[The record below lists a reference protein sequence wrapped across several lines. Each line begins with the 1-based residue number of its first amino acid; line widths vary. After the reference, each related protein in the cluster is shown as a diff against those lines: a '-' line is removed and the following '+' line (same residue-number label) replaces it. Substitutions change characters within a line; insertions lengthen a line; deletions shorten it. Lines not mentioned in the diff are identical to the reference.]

1 MPPVAAAIPATAPS
15 TVVSADGTQIVTLQ
29 EGRGRPIVIV
39 HGGSSRASQWARV
52 AGALA
57 GGFRVVR
64 IERRLYGGSGPPRS
78 PHAMAREVEDVE
90 AVLARLGEPAMLVGH
105 SSGGVVA
112 LETAL
117 RQPANLAAL
126 ALYEPPVA
134 VTAPLG
140 GAALKRARAAV
151 ERGRPGKAMAI
162 HLVKVVEMPWLTVTL
177 LRLTAAWKD
186 LRALAPAQIADDEAM
201 ASLGVGIDR
210 YARIAIP
217 TLLLGG
223 GRSPAHLRRGLASLA
238 RVIPGA
244 RQVELPDQAH
254 VANLSAPGEVAGC
267 LWDFAEAMLA

>member
-1 MPPVAAAIPATAPS
+1 VS
-15 TVVSADGTQIVTLQ
+15 ERVVSADGTEIVTLT
-29 EGRGRPIVIV
+29 EGRGRPIVVV
-39 HGGSSRASQWARV
+39 HGGSSRASQWERV

-90 AVLARLGEPAMLVGH
+90 AVLAHLGEPAMVVGH

-117 RQPANLAAL
+117 RRPANLAAL

-134 VTAPLG
+134 VDAPLG
-140 GAALKRARAAV
+140 GAALARARAAV
-151 ERGRPGKAMAI
+151 ERGRLSKAMTI
-162 HLVKVVEMPWLTVTL
+162 HLVDIVELSWPLVMLM
-177 LRLTAAWKD
+177 RLTPMWKPLREWAA
-186 LRALAPAQIADDEAM
+186 PQIADDEAI
-201 ASLGVGIDR
+201 ANLGVGIDR

-223 GRSPAHLRRGLASLA
+223 GRSPLHLRKRLAALA
-238 RVIPGA
+238 AVIPGA
-244 RQVELPDQAH
+244 RRTEMPDQGH
-254 VANLSAPGEVAGC
+254 VANLAAPGEVAGL
-267 LWDFAEAMLA
+267 LWDFATAALPAP